1 MRSPLDDAPMAR
13 RCAACLVDLGI
24 AGMLGGLLS
33 TAAELALTSI
43 DPGDA
48 LIEPM
53 RKLLLLATNAG
64 YSVLLTA
71 GPRRSTFG
79 QRWFGLEVLGLDGRG
94 LSRAEAFARWV
105 AFCAAALPLGAGLLL
120 ALGPDR
126 RPFQDRICDSRV
138 AARPAAVAQQAA

>member
-24 AGMLGGLLS
+24 AGMLGALAA
-33 TAAELALTSI
+33 TAAELALASI
-43 DPGDA
+43 GPGDA
-48 LIEPM
+48 LIEPL

-64 YSVLLTA
+64 YSVMLTA
-71 GPRRSTFG
+71 GPRRATFG
-79 QRWFGLEVLGLDGRG
+79 QRWFGLEVLGVDGRG
-94 LSRAEAFARWV
+94 LSLAEAFARWV

-138 AARPAAVAQQAA
+138 AVRPAVAVEQAA